1 MPPKLPFEFIGD
13 IDKAIEE
20 IRKKTFGSFKH
31 PEIRVEK
38 KPLKEEMFFICTIC
52 KREYGPVDKKKW
64 KKILGTV
71 AKTSSVASFIVGK
84 FIPGLGIPFVILGGT
99 TGLAS
104 FILGEPLVEINLGFL
119 PRANQKE
126 LEKAKKFLAQCPSC
140 FEWVCKNCWDIEKG
154 LCKKCSTK
162 SR

>member
-1 MPPKLPFEFIGD
+1 MTFRHPFEFIED
-13 IDKAIEE
+13 IDKIVEE

-38 KPLKEEMFFICTIC
+38 KLLKEEIYFICTIC

-64 KKILGTV
+64 KKILGTT
-71 AKTSSVASFIVGK
+71 AKASWAASFIADK
-84 FIPGLGIPFVILGGT
+84 FSPGANIPFVILGGT

-119 PRANQKE
+119 PRVKQKE
-126 LEKAKKFLAQCPSC
+126 LEKAKEFLAQCPSC
-140 FEWVCKNCWDIEKG
+140 LEWVCKNCWDMENG
-154 LCKKCSTK
+154 VCKICS
-162 SR
+162 RR